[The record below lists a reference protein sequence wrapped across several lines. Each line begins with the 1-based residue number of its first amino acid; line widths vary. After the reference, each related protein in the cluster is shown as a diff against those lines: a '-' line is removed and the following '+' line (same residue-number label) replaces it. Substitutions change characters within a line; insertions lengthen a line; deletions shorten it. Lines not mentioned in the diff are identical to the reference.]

1 MQPPYPQK
9 EDKIAEIVLAQQQS
23 LQIKKNHIIRLLY
36 IVGGSIAF
44 GLSILGLFVPGLP
57 SAPFALLSAALY
69 AKSSP
74 KLYQWI
80 LNNKILG
87 PRILNYKRRKGM
99 TQKGKLGILALMTT
113 MVLVS
118 SLVVVRNIPLRFTI
132 DVSLYGFSCL
142 RQKKILKILIT
153 KIKQSDFQ
161 ISKIVFLHFFRQK
174 FNIEYIGCLS
184 YIFH

>member
-23 LQIKKNHIIRLLY
+23 LQIKKNRIIRVLY

-57 SAPFALLSAALY
+57 STPFALLSAALY

-87 PRILNYKRRKGM
+87 PRILTHIAGY
-99 TQKGKLGILALMTT
+99 
-113 MVLVS
+113 VS
-118 SLVVVRNIPLRFTI
+118 
-132 DVSLYGFSCL
+132 DDC
-142 RQKKILKILIT
+142 
-153 KIKQSDFQ
+153 
-161 ISKIVFLHFFRQK
+161 
-174 FNIEYIGCLS
+174 
-184 YIFH
+184 

>member
-23 LQIKKNHIIRLLY
+23 LQIKKNRIIRVLY

-57 SAPFALLSAALY
+57 STPFALLSAALY

-99 TQKGKLGILALMTT
+99 TQKGKLGVLALMTT
-113 MVLVS
+113 MVLFS

-132 DVSLYGFSCL
+132 LGLGVVGC
-142 RQKKILKILIT
+142 
-153 KIKQSDFQ
+153 
-161 ISKIVFLHFFRQK
+161 VVVWFFVPTAK
-174 FNIEYIGCLS
+174 EDIENIDNQD
-184 YIFH
+184 